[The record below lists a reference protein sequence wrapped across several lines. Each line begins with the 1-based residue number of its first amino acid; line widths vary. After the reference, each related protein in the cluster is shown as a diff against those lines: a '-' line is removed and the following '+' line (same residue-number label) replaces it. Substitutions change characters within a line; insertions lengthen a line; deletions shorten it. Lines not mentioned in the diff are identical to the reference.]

1 MLNFLKKYFGGQRQQ
16 PHLSPTA
23 ERMLN
28 DDAVSAP
35 YKIEQPQTKSED
47 AQANKPVT
55 KKNPNRKKRAVKA
68 KPVA

>member
-1 MLNFLKKYFGGQRQQ
+1 MLNFLKKYFGGQQQ

-47 AQANKPVT
+47 ARANKPVA
-55 KKNPNRKKRAVKA
+55 KKNSSRKKRAVKA
-68 KPVA
+68 KPIA